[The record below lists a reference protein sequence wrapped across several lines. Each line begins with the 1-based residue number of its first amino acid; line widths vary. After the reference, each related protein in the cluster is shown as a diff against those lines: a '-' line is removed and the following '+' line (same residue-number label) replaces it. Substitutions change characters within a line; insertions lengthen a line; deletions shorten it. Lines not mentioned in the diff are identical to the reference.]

1 MLGKTRG
8 MEPGMIKLFACDLDG
23 TLLNLFHTT
32 DDKILA
38 AIREITDAGAHVAA
52 ATGRTSVWYTDGGF
66 EPGTIEAICAN
77 GSIIRGR
84 DGEVLKSYIVDP
96 AFLEELIPAFPGI
109 CFDCVTS
116 DSILS
121 SNTREVR
128 EAGFV
133 TDSPWR
139 RILMR
144 GMRAKASFL
153 AHHRYEVPLAEILQH
168 DVCKV
173 NCRVPDPGMERELHA
188 FLAEHA
194 DTVVNAP
201 FNPAMFE
208 ITDRACNKGESV
220 AWLANYLGFSEDEV
234 AVYGDG
240 GNDIV
245 MLDRFEHAY
254 ATSNGSDAAKRAAGN
269 VIGNCA
275 AHAVPRHMGATLRND
290 RNRTVIS

>member
-1 MLGKTRG
+1 
-8 MEPGMIKLFACDLDG
+8 MIKLFACDLDG

-133 TDSPWR
+133 TDSP
-139 RILMR
+139 
-144 GMRAKASFL
+144 GA
-153 AHHRYEVPLAEILQH
+153 
-168 DVCKV
+168 
-173 NCRVPDPGMERELHA
+173 A
-188 FLAEHA
+188 F
-194 DTVVNAP
+194 
-201 FNPAMFE
+201 
-208 ITDRACNKGESV
+208 S
-220 AWLANYLGFSEDEV
+220 
-234 AVYGDG
+234 
-240 GNDIV
+240 
-245 MLDRFEHAY
+245 
-254 ATSNGSDAAKRAAGN
+254 
-269 VIGNCA
+269 CA
-275 AHAVPRHMGATLRND
+275 ACAQKLPFWRTTATRCHSPRSCSTTSAR
-290 RNRTVIS
+290 

>member
-1 MLGKTRG
+1 M
-8 MEPGMIKLFACDLDG
+8 
-23 TLLNLFHTT
+23 
-32 DDKILA
+32 
-38 AIREITDAGAHVAA
+38 
-52 ATGRTSVWYTDGGF
+52 WYTDGGF
-66 EPGTIEAICAN
+66 ESGTIEAICAN

-220 AWLANYLGFSEDEV
+220 AWLGLLTIWASLKMRWQSMETAATTSSCSIALSTLMPRAMV
-234 AVYGDG
+234 R
-240 GNDIV
+240 
-245 MLDRFEHAY
+245 MLPSVRL
-254 ATSNGSDAAKRAAGN
+254 ATSLVTARLMLCRAIWLPHF
-269 VIGNCA
+269 VTSTT
-275 AHAVPRHMGATLRND
+275 VP
-290 RNRTVIS
+290 

>member
-1 MLGKTRG
+1 
-8 MEPGMIKLFACDLDG
+8 MIKLFACDLDG

-66 EPGTIEAICAN
+66 EPGTIEAVCAN

-188 FLAEHA
+188 FLAEHT

-208 ITDRACNKGESV
+208 ITDRTCNKGESV

-234 AVYGDG
+234 ARKLGEIFNGMVYV
-240 GNDIV
+240 IKSV
-245 MLDRFEHAY
+245 PKSV
-254 ATSNGSDAAKRAAGN
+254 TSISPVPAGKLNPVVKPDFSDSILPSDFIAGEK
-269 VIGNCA
+269 
-275 AHAVPRHMGATLRND
+275 TD
-290 RNRTVIS
+290 K